1 MIKRMVIMLLAT
13 GAVFGG
19 LYWFQNFKSG
29 IIKQVMASMSN
40 PPQTVST
47 AIAARTDWQY
57 ELDAVGTL
65 KAANG
70 ADLALEVSGIVKNIS
85 FKSGDTV
92 TAGQTLLQ
100 LAAEE
105 DVAKLASL
113 QATLDNYVITLQRDK
128 AQQLIKAVSQA
139 TVDSDTA
146 NVRNAQALV
155 DQQKAVVAQKTLT
168 APFGGRL
175 GIRSVDLGQYLTAG
189 TTVVTLQSLDPLY
202 VDVYLPQQAL
212 SQLKVG
218 QEVNTSVDVYP
229 GRVFKGEISAIN
241 PKVDTTTRN
250 VLVRATIQNSDGA
263 LLPGMF
269 SRVVIAVGSVQQ
281 LVTLPQT
288 SIVYNPYGD
297 SVFIVGDKS
306 KSDQPQDVVR
316 QVFVKTGSVRGDNV
330 AVVDGVQPGDSVVIA
345 GQIKLRNGTPV
356 KVDNSHVPP
365 AQDAPAITD
374 Q

>member
-47 AIAARTDWQY
+47 AIAARTDWQD

-269 SRVVIAVGSVQQ
+269 SRVAIAVGSLQQ

>member
-19 LYWFQNFKSG
+19 LYWFQNFKAG

-47 AIAARTDWQY
+47 AVAARTPWQD
-57 ELDAVGTL
+57 EIEAVGTL

-70 ADLALEVSGIVKNIS
+70 ADLALEVSGIVQNIS

-100 LAAEE
+100 LAAAE
-105 DVAKLASL
+105 DIAKLASL
-113 QATLDNYVITLQRDK
+113 QATLDNYVITLHRDQ
-128 AQQLIKAVSQA
+128 AQQAIKAVSQA
-139 TVDSDTA
+139 TVDTDTA

-155 DQQKAVVAQKTLT
+155 DQQKAVVGQKTLT
-168 APFGGRL
+168 APFSGRL

-218 QEVNTSVDVYP
+218 QEVRTTVDVYP

-241 PKVDTTTRN
+241 PKVDTSTRN
-250 VLVRATIQNSDGA
+250 VLVRATIANPDGA

-269 SRVVIAVGSVQQ
+269 SRVAIAIGSVQQ
-281 LVTLPQT
+281 FVTLPQT
-288 SIVYNPYGD
+288 AIVYNPYGD
-297 SVFIVGDKS
+297 SVFIVDDKV
-306 KSDQPQDVVR
+306 KGDQPHEVVR
-316 QVFVKTGSVRGDNV
+316 QAFVKTGSVRGDNV
-330 AVVDGVQPGDSVVIA
+330 AVIDGIQPGDKVVIA
-345 GQIKLRNGTPV
+345 GQLKLRNGTPV
-356 KVDNSHVPP
+356 TIDNSHVPV
-365 AQDAPAITD
+365 AEDAPAITD